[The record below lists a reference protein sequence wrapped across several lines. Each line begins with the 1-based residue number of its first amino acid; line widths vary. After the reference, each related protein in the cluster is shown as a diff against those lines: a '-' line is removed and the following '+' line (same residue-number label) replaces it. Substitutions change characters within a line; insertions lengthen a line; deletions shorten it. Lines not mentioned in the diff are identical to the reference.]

1 MRSGVTNVPACVACP
16 PHATGP
22 RPCHSQPTEARGWTQ
37 EPQEVF
43 ANPCGPAT
51 VLQRLLGRADS
62 RSRGASSAVI
72 FVGQDAGVGVGG
84 DGPAVPCPPHTFPLS
99 NPVYPQ
105 GQHLTNLGFHKGPAE
120 TLWVSKHL
128 ELSEQLCSLARPLKP
143 APGFK
148 S

>member
-1 MRSGVTNVPACVACP
+1 M
-16 PHATGP
+16 
-22 RPCHSQPTEARGWTQ
+22 
-37 EPQEVF
+37 F